1 MRLFVGVQL
10 PEYVRGRLGRLAS
23 GLPGACWIAPENLH
37 VTVRFIGEADGPTAD
52 DIDLA
57 LSSVHAPGFPLTL
70 TGFDQFGRGHMAHTV
85 WAGIEA
91 QPALVHLRDK
101 VESALVRA
109 GLGPE
114 RRKYTPHVTLA
125 RLKKTP
131 AHKIAAWAEA
141 LGDLRIDPF
150 PVASFQLF
158 RSHLGRGPVHYEVLA
173 DYALSGSGLT
183 GTI

>member
-10 PEYVRGRLGRLAS
+10 PEDARERLKGLAS
-23 GLPGACWIAPENLH
+23 GLPGARWISPENLH
-37 VTVRFIGEADGPTAD
+37 VTMRFIGEADGPLVD
-52 DIDLA
+52 DIEFA

-70 TGFDQFGRGHMAHTV
+70 TGVNRFGRGNTAHTV

-91 QPALVHLRDK
+91 QPALFHLQSK
-101 VESALVRA
+101 IESALVRA
-109 GLGPE
+109 GLEPE

-131 AHKIAAWAEA
+131 AHKIAAWAES
-141 LGDLRIDPF
+141 LGDLRIGPF

-173 DYALSGSGLT
+173 DYELEPEFL
-183 GTI
+183 